1 MVAWEDALEAPP
13 RAAAVSDL
21 GSDMIEA
28 DGKPVISIEHVSKR
42 YGDFDAVRDVSFEVR
57 RGEFFS
63 LLGPSGCGKSTL
75 LRMIAGFEDAT
86 SGSLRLDGVD
96 VAGSLPTGEPSTPSS
111 RATPCSPTSAS
122 STTSPLDRA
131 SVSWIAPSSQRRVG
145 AMLDVVRLGDFA
157 GRMPSELSGG
167 QRQRVALARALVND
181 PSALLLDEPL
191 SALDAELRRAMQIEL
206 KRIQRDVGIS
216 FVFVTHDQAEALTLS
231 DRIAV
236 MSKGRLEQLGTPEQ
250 IYAEPTSA
258 FVARFIG
265 SANLIPVVLE
275 KTTDERATLRLPG
288 GRRGEVATGG
298 RSFEPGAPPLLM
310 IRPECLEVG
319 CDEPPPERLALP
331 VTCTDLVFQGAL
343 LRCAL
348 RDPAGGELIAH
359 LEAARPQ
366 PGIHPGASA
375 LGELAAWRRAPAPP
389 RDLSASPI
397 DGSAALAR
405 NLGPARVG
413 VVAGQ
418 RRGDRGGL
426 RAEILLEDLAL
437 LVHDEAH
444 HARDA
449 VVRGPGQRV
458 RSRRSCCR

>member
-1 MVAWEDALEAPP
+1 
-13 RAAAVSDL
+13 
-21 GSDMIEA
+21 MIEA

-96 VAGSLPTGEPSTPSS
+96 VAGVPPYR
-111 RATPCSPTSAS
+111 RAVNTVFQSYALFPHLCVFDNVAFGPRIRQ
-122 STTSPLDRA
+122 LDRA
-131 SVSWIAPSSQRRVG
+131 QLQRRVG

-298 RSFEPGAPPLLM
+298 RSFAPEAPPLLM

-366 PGIHPGASA
+366 PGIHPGAS
-375 LGELAAWRRAPAPP
+375 LWVSWQPG
-389 RDLSASPI
+389 
-397 DGSAALAR
+397 
-405 NLGPARVG
+405 
-413 VVAGQ
+413 
-418 RRGDRGGL
+418 
-426 RAEILLEDLAL
+426 AERLLHPET
-437 LVHDEAH
+437 
-444 HARDA
+444 
-449 VVRGPGQRV
+449 
-458 RSRRSCCR
+458 